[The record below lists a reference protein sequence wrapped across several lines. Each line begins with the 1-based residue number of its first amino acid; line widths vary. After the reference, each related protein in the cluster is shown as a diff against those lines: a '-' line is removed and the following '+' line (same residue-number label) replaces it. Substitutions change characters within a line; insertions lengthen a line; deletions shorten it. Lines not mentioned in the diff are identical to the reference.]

1 MANKNDYK
9 NNQNVESPEI
19 IAAKLTL
26 LGSTLSTIGDGL
38 QAIAAGIT
46 LQELVNPSKQNSQN
60 NSHQSD
66 QSKQIERLQK
76 QVDQLMRQVQRG
88 NWL

>member
-1 MANKNDYK
+1 MANKNNYK
-9 NNQNVESPEI
+9 NNQDVDSPEI

-38 QAIAAGIT
+38 QAIGAAIT
-46 LQELVNPSKQNSQN
+46 LQELVNPSNQNSQN
-60 NSHQSD
+60 QSD
-66 QSKQIERLQK
+66 QSKQVEQLQK
-76 QVDQLMRQVQRG
+76 QVDRLMRQVQKG